1 MGATAALTA
10 PKELL
15 QPASKMISFWQ
26 LFSLLLQSAL
36 KPTPSSSA
44 TTVSATLAT
53 EATLAM
59 ATPSPTP
66 LPATPA
72 SPPPPP
78 SASLA
83 LPEPPSLPLLE
94 VTPLLDVTLPTLPES
109 SMLPRERLRLTP
121 MSSATLA
128 TQATATLALAM
139 LATVATTAAMGLTLH
154 PRV

>member
-26 LFSLLLQSAL
+26 LFSLLQQSAL

-94 VTPLLDVTLPTLPES
+94 VTLPTLLGS
-109 SMLPRERLRLTP
+109 SMSPRERLRLTP
-121 MSSATLA
+121 TFSATLA
-128 TQATATLALAM
+128 TQAMATPALAM
-139 LATVATTAAMGLTLH
+139 LAMVATTAAMGLT
-154 PRV
+154 PPQRV